1 MTIEK
6 VTAPLTIYGDDWIPF
21 AFGGLVVWAIIW
33 GCITKAVS
41 SSKGYDGGFAWGFF
55 LGLIGLIVVACK
67 PDNRPIYSQ
76 RPNYAPTPS
85 NTGNNSVVFCRSCGT
100 ANSSNSTTCQSCGAK
115 LASISS
121 LKYNNAN
128 SADSWKC
135 PCGAKNY
142 DYETSCHRCGK
153 LKSEVVGQAGKSEP
167 QKSLTDQLEELKKLQ
182 EQGLITEA
190 DFEAKKK
197 QILNL

>member
-67 PDNRPIYSQ
+67 PDNRQYNQ
-76 RPNYAPTPS
+76 RYNYNPS
-85 NTGNNSVVFCRSCGT
+85 PANTGNNSVVFCRSCGT
-100 ANSSNSTTCQSCGAK
+100 ANSTNSTHCQSCGAK
-115 LASISS
+115 LDSLSS
-121 LKYNNAN
+121 LNKN
-128 SADSWKC
+128 SANHNTNSWKC
-135 PCGAKNY
+135 PCGAMNY

-153 LKSEVVGQAGKSEP
+153 SKSEVIGQAGKSEP
-167 QKSLTDQLEELKKLQ
+167 QKSMSDQLEELKKLQ

-190 DFEAKKK
+190 DFDAKKK
-197 QILNL
+197 QILKL